1 MTRQR
6 NVFVLGLDDHN
17 REILEFTRD
26 ASRYRF
32 HGVLTYEEIYGAEI
46 SFAEILTKA
55 EMVID
60 AFDGPVDAIIGFWD
74 FPVSS
79 IVPLLRQRYGLPTAD
94 LADVVKCEHKYWSR
108 LIQQQLLEEIPK
120 FGLVDPY
127 RDVLPPAGMS
137 FPMWIKPVKS
147 FASMLA
153 IKANSQSEFEEAL
166 RTIRGGI
173 GRLGDPFDALLDYV
187 EVPPEIANVGGHM
200 CIAEEALTGQQV
212 TVEGFRLNGE
222 IVTYGVID
230 SIHYDG
236 ASSFLRYQYPS
247 GLPGHVQ
254 ERLIEISHRLVEGIG
269 LEGMTFNIE
278 YFWDPATDDVMLLE
292 INPRHSQSHADLFAH
307 VDGMTNH
314 DILLRLAHGE
324 KPELPS
330 GAGPSRVAATWFLR
344 RFTDGIVQRHP
355 SAAEITEIEAAVPDV
370 SIEITAHAGDRLSQ
384 LHGQDNY
391 SYRLATVFIGAASE
405 RDLEEKYR
413 RVVEALRFEVL
424 EVRYPAPVAVPPS
437 APAAAPPA
445 APAPAAA
452 APGITHAPPILASA
466 SPATRPRHFGP
477 APTFGADTG
486 PLREAH

>member
-17 REILEFTRD
+17 RRVLESTRD

-32 HGVLTYEEIYGAEI
+32 HGVLTYEEIYAAEI
-46 SFAEILTKA
+46 SLAEILTKA
-55 EMVID
+55 QMIID

-79 IVPLLRQRYGLPTAD
+79 IVPLLRERYGLPTTD
-94 LADVVKCEHKYWSR
+94 LTDVVKCEHKYWSR
-108 LIQQQLLEEIPK
+108 LIQQQVIEEIPK

-127 RDVLPPAGMS
+127 RDPLPPAGMS

-153 IKANSQSEFEEAL
+153 IRVDNQTEFEEAL

-212 TVEGFRLNGE
+212 TVEGFRHDGE
-222 IVTYGVID
+222 IVTYGVVD
-230 SIHYDG
+230 SLRYEG
-236 ASSFLRYQYPS
+236 TSSFLRYQYPS
-247 GLPGHVQ
+247 SLPNHVQ
-254 ERLIEISHRLVEGIG
+254 ERLIELSHRVVGKIG

-278 YFWDPATDDVMLLE
+278 YFWDPATDEVMLLE
-292 INPRHSQSHADLFAH
+292 INPRHSQSHADLFAY
-307 VDGMTNH
+307 VDGTTNH

-330 GAGPSRVAATWFLR
+330 GAGASKVAATWFLR

-355 SAAEITEIEAAVPDV
+355 SPAEIAEIEAAHPDV

-391 SYRLATVFIGAASE
+391 SYRLATVFVGAA
-405 RDLEEKYR
+405 DEEELTQTYR
-413 RVVEALRFEVL
+413 RVTQALRFEILDVS
-424 EVRYPAPVAVPPS
+424 Y
-437 APAAAPPA
+437 A
-445 APAPAAA
+445 APATVPPAMPAAV
-452 APGITHAPPILASA
+452 
-466 SPATRPRHFGP
+466 P
-477 APTFGADTG
+477 APTPVRARRLGGRAKLGSDPG

>member
-1 MTRQR
+1 M
-6 NVFVLGLDDHN
+6 
-17 REILEFTRD
+17 I
-26 ASRYRF
+26 
-32 HGVLTYEEIYGAEI
+32 
-46 SFAEILTKA
+46 
-55 EMVID
+55 ID

-79 IVPLLRQRYGLPTAD
+79 IVPLLRERYGLPTTD

-108 LIQQQLLEEIPK
+108 LIQQQVIEEIPK

-127 RDVLPPAGMS
+127 RDVLPPAGIS

-153 IKANSQSEFEEAL
+153 IRADNQIEFEEAL

-212 TVEGFRLNGE
+212 TVEGFRHEGE
-222 IVTYGVID
+222 IFTYGIID
-230 SIHYDG
+230 SIHYEG

-247 GLPGHVQ
+247 GLPNHVQ
-254 ERLIEISHRLVEGIG
+254 ERLIDISHRVVGALG

-278 YFWDPATDDVMLLE
+278 YCWDPTTDAVMLLE

-314 DILLRLAHGE
+314 DILLRLAHNE
-324 KPELPS
+324 KPELPTGGGRS
-330 GAGPSRVAATWFLR
+330 NVAATWFLR

-355 SAAEITEIEAAVPDV
+355 SPAEIAEIEAANPDV

-391 SYRLATVFIGAASE
+391 SYRLATVFVGAADVGE
-405 RDLEEKYR
+405 LAEKYR
-413 RVVEALRFEVL
+413 RAAGALQFEILDVS
-424 EVRYPAPVAVPPS
+424 YAAPLAVPP
-437 APAAAPPA
+437 AITAPPA
-445 APAPAAA
+445 VPPVTPALAPAPPSAVPRSQAR
-452 APGITHAPPILASA
+452 HAGKA
-466 SPATRPRHFGP
+466 R
-477 APTFGADTG
+477 
-486 PLREAH
+486 